1 MSVGLENEESMGLGN
16 PIRTYLR
23 NAIFGFILG
32 TQIHLLLDL
41 QDPFG
46 SNSFRA
52 KLEVIQL
59 RKSEAMWGE
68 KSNSIFASSSE
79 GIRDHSQIL
88 KVLESHL
95 MLILV

>member
-1 MSVGLENEESMGLGN
+1 MSVGLENEESMDLGN
-16 PIRTYLR
+16 LILTYLR

-32 TQIHLLLDL
+32 TQIHILLDL
-41 QDPFG
+41 QDLFG

-68 KSNSIFASSSE
+68 KIIAFLQPPVKAL
-79 GIRDHSQIL
+79 GITARF
-88 KVLESHL
+88 
-95 MLILV
+95 